1 MAATSGVLITGSVK
15 YFRAHPDDFGAM
27 VRETVHCVQ
36 SYGDRSNPGWL
47 VEGIAD
53 YDGSFPIRAGEAGPA
68 QPEASPL

>member
-27 VRETVHCVQ
+27 VHETVHCVQ

-53 YDGSFPIRAGEAGPA
+53 YDGSFPDTSRGSWARST
-68 QPEASPL
+68 QASPL